1 MVAWGGTLLVVAGT
15 LLATGLSALLHYEG
29 LYRMG
34 RYVHV
39 HIDHSRRQPVQVL
52 LAIFGIMLLH
62 MTQIVIFGTTWWGLL
77 QAPGTGAVAGISQLQ
92 WHGALFL
99 SSLAYTSLGFD
110 TLVPIGAIRILA
122 SVEALTGL
130 VLVAWSASFAFLLMQ
145 RHWHME

>member
-1 MVAWGGTLLVVAGT
+1 MSDWSGILLVIVGT

-29 LYRMG
+29 LFRMG

-39 HIDHSRRQPVQVL
+39 RIAHSKRQPVQVL
-52 LAIFGIMLLH
+52 MAIFGIMLLH
-62 MTQIVIFGTTWWGLL
+62 MTQIVIFGTVWWGLL
-77 QAPGTGAVAGISQLQ
+77 QVSGTGAVAGIRVLQ

-145 RHWHME
+145 RHWHVE